1 MIARIAMGAVLC
13 VRTAIPS
20 QAQSPTPRIADSL
33 LRRGDLQRAESLY
46 YVGVRVRP
54 RDPLA
59 RFDLGKYLAER
70 GKPRVA
76 SALMEEA
83 IQFGGDNWAQLVSP
97 SLARIYLELG
107 EYHSLVALSR
117 SGLSRDELDR
127 ARWLE
132 AHPSRTVTPDSELV
146 VRYTRPQNAQRYL
159 GSVPI
164 RVNGRTL
171 IALISAAF
179 RGIAVSDTT
188 TVAQHMRKF
197 DSSVGHV
204 SGTKGVEPAVADS
217 IGVGRMTLTNAPVW
231 VTPMAGKQAG
241 VQAIIGLDVLS
252 RFSPTFDPHAGR
264 VTLRA
269 GRVERFPHAGTWY
282 ATRLTIDDFLML
294 RGGGWMTVGT
304 DVMYNMLVDHRW
316 SLDTRRGGILV
327 ED

>member
-1 MIARIAMGAVLC
+1 MIRRIAIAAVACGCAAAPL
-13 VRTAIPS
+13 
-20 QAQSPTPRIADSL
+20 QAQYPSPRIADSL

-59 RFDLGKYLAER
+59 RFDLAKYLAER

-76 SALMEEA
+76 TALMEEA

-117 SGLSRDELDR
+117 SGLSRDERDR
-127 ARWLE
+127 ARWLD
-132 AHPSRTVTPDSELV
+132 AHPSRTVAPDSEFV
-146 VRYTRPQNAQRYL
+146 VGYTRPQTSPRYL

-164 RVNGRTL
+164 RVNGRTVL
-171 IALISAAF
+171 ALISPEF

-188 TVAQHMRKF
+188 TVAQKMRKF

-204 SGTKGVEPAVADS
+204 AGAKGVEPAVADS
-217 IGVGRMTLTNAPVW
+217 IGVGRMTLTNVPVW
-231 VTPMAGKQAG
+231 VTPMVGKQTG

-264 VTLRA
+264 VTLRT
-269 GRVERFPHAGTWY
+269 GRVERFPHAGSWH

-294 RGGGWMTVGT
+294 RAGGWMTSGT
-304 DVMYNMLVDHRW
+304 DVMHNMLVDHRW